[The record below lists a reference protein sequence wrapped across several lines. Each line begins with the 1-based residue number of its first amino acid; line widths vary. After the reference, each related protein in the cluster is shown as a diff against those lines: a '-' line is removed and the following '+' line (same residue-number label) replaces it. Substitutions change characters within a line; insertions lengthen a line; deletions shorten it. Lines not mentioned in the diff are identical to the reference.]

1 MDQNPFFENPEIQII
16 VIEPACHKSWKI
28 ETLQMRKDSTKH
40 LGDVTK
46 MDFCSLSL
54 NNIMLI

>member
-16 VIEPACHKSWKI
+16 VIEPACHKTWKI

-40 LGDVTK
+40 LGDITK
-46 MDFCSLSL
+46 MLFCA
-54 NNIMLI
+54 